1 MELAYNLDAAFT
13 RWVVRQG
20 YLQEPFVLVDVGV
33 QQGEHP
39 RWHQL
44 EDYLIVHGFDAIA
57 EAVEELKRHNAGRR
71 NRHYHWIAAGAA
83 DEERAFY
90 FNPANPTASSM
101 YPHGESRFDTVAGQ
115 ELRKVQVRRLDTL
128 FAQGVLPRLD
138 FLKVDVEGFEQD
150 VLRGADRLLEAG
162 LLGVE
167 AESNF
172 GISPTYPRGH
182 FATLHEMLLQHRLL
196 VFDIGFNRIP
206 RASFQRA
213 LVRNGRKAV
222 KGFYRVGKPA
232 TVEAV
237 FCRDPIDEMD
247 HPENYT
253 SAVGNE
259 ATHPQLLTSD
269 QLIKL
274 MIVYELH
281 GLNDIAVDT
290 IERFSQ
296 RLEGRLDCEHAIGL
310 LADPHCRPGHLRR
323 LARNAWRAVRRRAGV
338 ARGAGD

>member
-13 RWVVRQG
+13 QWVVRQG

-33 QQGEHP
+33 QHGEHP

-44 EDYLIVHGFDAIA
+44 GDHLIVHGFDAIA
-57 EAVEELKRHNAGRR
+57 EAVDELARRNLGKR
-71 NRHYHWIAAGAA
+71 NRHYHWIAAGAL

-90 FNPANPTASSM
+90 FNLANPTASSM
-101 YPHGESRFDTVAGQ
+101 YPHGDSRFDTVAGQ

-128 FAQGVLPRLD
+128 FAQGVLPRAD

-150 VLRGADRLLEAG
+150 VLRGADTLIAAG
-162 LLGVE
+162 VLGVE

-172 GISPTYPRGH
+172 GISPTYPKGH
-182 FATLHEMLLQHRLL
+182 LATLQQMLLQHRLL

-213 LVRNGRKAV
+213 LVRSGRKAIV
-222 KGFYRVGKPA
+222 GEDRVGKPA
-232 TVEAV
+232 KLDAL
-237 FCRDPIDEMD
+237 FCRDAIEETD
-247 HPENYT
+247 HPENYQT
-253 SAVGNE
+253 ASR
-259 ATHPQLLTSD
+259 PLTLD

-290 IERFSQ
+290 LERFAD
-296 RLEGRLDCEHAIGL
+296 RLKVRLDSEHAIRL
-310 LADPHCRPGHLRR
+310 LADPHCRPGPLRR
-323 LARNAWRAVRRRAGV
+323 FVRNARRSAKRRMRNAIGI
-338 ARGAGD
+338 AK